1 MLGGSFWIALFRN
14 AISSSLMLAFFL
26 MLDRP
31 RFSMKKTIWCYAAF
45 DISLITIYSVWYLYA
60 NAIFVKYAAFSTL
73 FVIGIFCTLMSGE
86 VYYLSLYKM
95 ALAFYVFS
103 VCTFCGV
110 DVARWA
116 FDGNLWVDIIVRFIC
131 MVIILTFTWKKFRK
145 QFLGGVDFLIDE
157 MDLFSVV
164 TLFVSVMLGAIMAYW
179 PNLQGFSV
187 FNMVRAFLILFMAG
201 VLQYTILHL
210 YIHLGQEHYY
220 QEEKELLEV
229 NEQLLRRQM
238 ELMRESQQEMA
249 RHHHDMRHHMLLIR
263 EYAQN
268 KEFDGLLEYLDQYEE
283 EIKNSGRREI
293 CGNQAVNSILSAYDA
308 KAKNKNIS
316 VETHVSLP
324 LELPIRDIDW
334 VAILANIFEN
344 AIHGCISSDKANK
357 TIQMQIAKK
366 GHKISIQ
373 CMNTC
378 SGHIIFDKGLPKS
391 NTGGGIGVS
400 SILKTAAR
408 YQGETDFSV
417 RNNMFVTRVIL
428 NLPPDRSN
436 LSFPDELKQV

>member
-1 MLGGSFWIALFRN
+1 MLGGSFWIALLRN
-14 AISSSLMLAFFL
+14 TLSASLMLVFFL

-31 RFSMKKTIWCYAAF
+31 RFSMKKTILCYVVF

-60 NAIFVKYAAFSTL
+60 NDSFVQYAAFSTL
-73 FVIGIFCTLMSGE
+73 FVIGIFCSLMSGE
-86 VYYLSLYKM
+86 VYYLSIYKM
-95 ALAFYVFS
+95 ALAFYIFS

-116 FDGNLWVDIIVRFIC
+116 FGGNFWVDIIVRFIC
-131 MVIILTFTWKKFRK
+131 MVIILIFTWKKFRK

-164 TLFVSVMLGAIMAYW
+164 TLFVSVMFGAIMAYW

-201 VLQYTILHL
+201 VLQFTILHL

-229 NEQLLRRQM
+229 NEQLLCRQM

-249 RHHHDMRHHMLLIR
+249 RHYHDMRHHMLLIR

-268 KEFDGLLEYLDQYEE
+268 KEFDGLLDYLDQYEE
-283 EIKNSGRREI
+283 EVKNSRRKEI
-293 CGNQAVNSILSAYDA
+293 CANQAVNSILSAYDA

-316 VETHVSLP
+316 VETYVSLP

-344 AIHGCISSDKANK
+344 AIHGCLSSGKFNK
-357 TIQMQIAKK
+357 MIQIQVAKK

-373 CMNTC
+373 CTNTC
-378 SGHIIFDKGLPKS
+378 SDQIIFEKGLPKS
-391 NTGGGIGVS
+391 TTGGGIGVS

-417 RNNMFVTRVIL
+417 RDGMFLTRILL
-428 NLPPDRSN
+428 NLPKDETN
-436 LSFPDELKQV
+436 QSFPDELKQV